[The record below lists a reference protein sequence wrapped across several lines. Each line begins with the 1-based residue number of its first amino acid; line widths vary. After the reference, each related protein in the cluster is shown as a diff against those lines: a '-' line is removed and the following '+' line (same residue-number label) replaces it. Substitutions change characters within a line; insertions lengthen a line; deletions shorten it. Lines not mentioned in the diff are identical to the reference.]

1 MCGTG
6 ESRICSGARH
16 TYIPRR
22 DEAETL
28 VVERTLSGRCALFA
42 RPIGLLTIPCA
53 FLRGALFGVSTGV
66 TVILAAWLADT
77 VSAERGAASSDNGA
91 CGADWKGDD
100 SVSFALVSAGSSH
113 EVAESVP
120 HIAMER

>member
-42 RPIGLLTIPCA
+42 RPIGLLPIPCA
-53 FLRGALFGVSTGV
+53 LLRGALFGVSTGV

-77 VSAERGAASSDNGA
+77 ISAD
-91 CGADWKGDD
+91 
-100 SVSFALVSAGSSH
+100 
-113 EVAESVP
+113 
-120 HIAMER
+120 